1 MSDSN
6 NGISL
11 DNSTFYK
18 FRRLYIM
25 AFLLIAATIVIAQIL
40 IQNHLNSQ
48 LNDSRII
55 NIAGRQRMLS
65 QKLVKESMFLIS
77 ATESERLKTIEII
90 KESNQTFL
98 TAHQNLQNEFSDL
111 GELTKNSPELN
122 TLFNDIDVYHQ
133 AVVNSCDSIVE
144 LIFDS
149 PNISDDFI
157 QNHISILKNSEGPF
171 LNIMNEIVFK
181 YDEIS
186 QEKVKELKSKEYI
199 LLVIS
204 LLILLF
210 EMLFLFKPIS
220 IHIKKVIGDLIVTK
234 KEAQEK
240 AQKIEELYVAKEA
253 SLQELKGLNYALDN
267 AALFVSVAQ
276 DGSVV
281 HISKKFKTLL
291 GIDTPNDEKTYL
303 EELLLLLEGGE
314 QQAIKELIKGNRR
327 SIWVGELQVTT
338 KKEQKLWLEMS
349 IIPMNQLKNN
359 QRVLILCT
367 DITRR
372 KESQLEID
380 LLNEERFTEQVNQQK
395 VQASQIVEAQEEERK
410 RIAKDIH
417 DGIGQMLTALKFN
430 IESINTEN
438 TENTSI
444 KVVKLK
450 ELLGDLIKE
459 VRAVTFNLT
468 PPELVDYGIVPT
480 IQKLTERLSSFTGK
494 KIFFEN
500 KTDFKGRFDSLV
512 ETNLYRVV
520 QEAVNNA
527 LKYAE
532 ANYIL
537 ITISHSNQVLSIVID
552 DDGKGFDAEKLL
564 AEKSEAGM
572 GLFFMKERINY
583 VNGRIF
589 INSSKNNGTRIT
601 ININLGDL

>member
-1 MSDSN
+1 MSETN
-6 NGISL
+6 TNISL

-18 FRRLYIM
+18 FRKLYLM
-25 AFLLIAATIVIAQIL
+25 ALLLIAASIVIAQIL
-40 IQNHLNSQ
+40 IQKHLDSQ

-65 QKLVKESMFLIS
+65 QKLVKESLYLINAS
-77 ATESERLKTIEII
+77 PSEQLKTVETIS
-90 KESNQTFL
+90 ESNQTFL
-98 TAHQNLQNEFSDL
+98 KSHQNLQDEFNEL
-111 GELTKNSPELN
+111 GNLTQNNPELK
-122 TLFNDIDVYHQ
+122 TLFNEIDGYHQ
-133 AVVNSCDSIVE
+133 KIVQSCKGIVKLQIDNSLSNQDS
-144 LIFDS
+144 L
-149 PNISDDFI
+149 
-157 QNHISILKNSEGPF
+157 QKYILVLKSAEEPF
-171 LNIMNEIVFK
+171 LNKMNEIVFK
-181 YDEIS
+181 YDEVS
-186 QEKVKELKSKEYI
+186 QQKVKALKQKEYI
-199 LLVIS
+199 LLIIS

-210 EMLFLFKPIS
+210 EIMFLFKPIS

-281 HISKKFKTLL
+281 HMSKKFKSLL
-291 GIDTPNDEKTYL
+291 GIETSTDEKAYL
-303 EELLLLLEGGE
+303 EELLLLEGGE
-314 QQAIKELIKGNRR
+314 HQAIKELLKGKRR
-327 SIWVGELQVTT
+327 SIWVGELEVST
-338 KKEQKLWLEMS
+338 KQEQNIWLEMS
-349 IIPMNQLKNN
+349 IIPMNQLRSN

-367 DITRR
+367 DITKR
-372 KESQLEID
+372 KESQNEID

-395 VQASQIVEAQEEERK
+395 IQASQIVEAQEEERK

-430 IESINTEN
+430 IESINAEN
-438 TENTSI
+438 VEGTAI
-444 KVVKLK
+444 KVEKLK
-450 ELLGDLIKE
+450 ELLGSLIKE

-468 PPELVDYGIVPT
+468 PPELIDYGIVPT
-480 IQKLTERLSSFTGK
+480 IQKLAERLTSFTGK

-527 LKYAE
+527 LKYSE

-537 ITISHSNQVLSIVID
+537 VSISHSEQVLSIVID

-564 AEKSEAGM
+564 SEKSEAGM

-583 VNGRIF
+583 INGRIF

-601 ININLGDL
+601 ININLLNS

>member
-1 MSDSN
+1 MFDE
-6 NGISL
+6 IEL
-11 DNSTFYK
+11 D
-18 FRRLYIM
+18 
-25 AFLLIAATIVIAQIL
+25 
-40 IQNHLNSQ
+40 
-48 LNDSRII
+48 
-55 NIAGRQRMLS
+55 
-65 QKLVKESMFLIS
+65 
-77 ATESERLKTIEII
+77 
-90 KESNQTFL
+90 
-98 TAHQNLQNEFSDL
+98 
-111 GELTKNSPELN
+111 
-122 TLFNDIDVYHQ
+122 HQ
-133 AVVNSCDSIVE
+133 AIVNSCNSIVDLEINRPEIPQDSIQE
-144 LIFDS
+144 Y
-149 PNISDDFI
+149 
-157 QNHISILKNSEGPF
+157 ISILKESEGPF
-171 LNIMNEIVFK
+171 LNKMNEIVFK

-186 QEKVKELKSKEYI
+186 QQKVKELKRKEYV

-240 AQKIEELYVAKEA
+240 AQKIEELYTAKEA

-281 HISKKFKTLL
+281 HMSKKFKSLL
-291 GIDTPNDEKTYL
+291 GIETSGDEKAYL
-303 EELLLLLEGGE
+303 EELLLLEGGE
-314 QQAIKELIKGNRR
+314 QQTIKELLKGKRR
-327 SIWVGELQVTT
+327 SIWVGELEIST

-367 DITRR
+367 DITSR
-372 KESQLEID
+372 KESQKEID

-395 VQASQIVEAQEEERK
+395 IQASQIVEAQEEERK

-430 IESINTEN
+430 IESINAENIEN
-438 TENTSI
+438 TEI
-444 KVVKLK
+444 KVERLK
-450 ELLGDLIKE
+450 DLLGSLIKE

-480 IQKLTERLSSFTGK
+480 IQKLAERLSSSTGK
-494 KIFFEN
+494 QIFFEN

-532 ANYIL
+532 SNYIL
-537 ITISHSNQVLSIVID
+537 ISIRKV
-552 DDGKGFDAEKLL
+552 
-564 AEKSEAGM
+564 
-572 GLFFMKERINY
+572 INY
-583 VNGRIF
+583 YPNG
-589 INSSKNNGTRIT
+589 N
-601 ININLGDL
+601 

>member
-1 MSDSN
+1 MSESN
-6 NGISL
+6 NDISL
-11 DNSTFYK
+11 DNSTFFK
-18 FRRLYIM
+18 FRRLYLM

-40 IQNHLNSQ
+40 IQKHLDSQ

-65 QKLVKESMFLIS
+65 QKLVKESMFLLNS
-77 ATESERLKTIEII
+77 TESERLQTIEII

-98 TAHQNLQNEFSDL
+98 KSHQNLQDEFSGL

-122 TLFNDIDVYHQ
+122 LLFKEINSHHQDIVK
-133 AVVNSCDSIVE
+133 SCDSIVE
-144 LIFDS
+144 IVTSKPAILDS
-149 PNISDDFI
+149 SI
-157 QNHISILKNSEGPF
+157 QKHISVLKKAEGPF
-171 LNIMNEIVFK
+171 LNKMNEIVFK

-186 QEKVKELKSKEYI
+186 QQKVKELKSKEYI

-210 EMLFLFKPIS
+210 EMLFLFRPIS

-281 HISKKFKTLL
+281 HMSKKFKTLL
-291 GIDTPNDEKTYL
+291 GIDTPNDEKAYL
-303 EELLLLLEGGE
+303 EELLLLEGGE
-314 QQAIKELIKGNRR
+314 QQAVKELLKGRRR
-327 SIWVGELQVTT
+327 SIWVGELEVST

-372 KESQLEID
+372 KESQNEID
-380 LLNEERFTEQVNQQK
+380 LLNEERFTEQVNRQK

-430 IESINTEN
+430 IESIKAENVEN
-438 TENTSI
+438 TGI
-444 KVVKLK
+444 KVERLK
-450 ELLGDLIKE
+450 ELLGNLIKE

-520 QEAVNNA
+520 QEAVNNS

-537 ITISHSNQVLSIVID
+537 ISISHSDQVLSIVID
-552 DDGKGFDAEKLL
+552 DDGVGFDADKLL
-564 AEKSEAGM
+564 IEKSESGM
-572 GLFFMKERINY
+572 GMFFMKERINY
-583 VNGRIF
+583 INGRIF

-601 ININLGDL
+601 ININLVNS

>member
-1 MSDSN
+1 MSESN
-6 NGISL
+6 NDISL

-133 AVVNSCDSIVE
+133 AIVNSCDSIVR

-149 PNISDDFI
+149 PNISDDSI
-157 QNHISILKNSEGPF
+157 QKHISILKNSEGPF

-303 EELLLLLEGGE
+303 EELLLLEGGE

-430 IESINTEN
+430 IESINAEN

-520 QEAVNNA
+520 QPKLPKDV
-527 LKYAE
+527 KC
-532 ANYIL
+532 IL
-537 ITISHSNQVLSIVID
+537 
-552 DDGKGFDAEKLL
+552 
-564 AEKSEAGM
+564 
-572 GLFFMKERINY
+572 
-583 VNGRIF
+583 
-589 INSSKNNGTRIT
+589 SK
-601 ININLGDL
+601 

>member
-1 MSDSN
+1 MNASN
-6 NGISL
+6 NDISL

-18 FRRLYIM
+18 FRRLYLM
-25 AFLLIAATIVIAQIL
+25 AFLLIAASILIAQIL
-40 IQNHLNSQ
+40 IQKHLNSQ

-65 QKLVKESMFLIS
+65 QKLVKESLFLLN
-77 ATESERLKTIEII
+77 ATKSEQLKIVEVI
-90 KESNQTFL
+90 KQSNQTFL
-98 TAHQNLQNEFSDL
+98 LSHQNLQNELSEL
-111 GELTKNSPELN
+111 GELTKSSPELKV
-122 TLFNDIDVYHQ
+122 LFKEIDANHQ
-133 AVVNSCDSIVE
+133 QIVGSCNAIVS
-144 LIFDS
+144 LIAENPTTAS
-149 PNISDDFI
+149 EAI
-157 QNHISILKNSEGPF
+157 QENISILKKAEGPF
-171 LNIMNEIVFK
+171 LNKMNEIVFK

-186 QEKVKELKSKEYI
+186 QQKVKELKRKEYI

-220 IHIKKVIGDLIVTK
+220 IHIKKVIHDLIVTK

-240 AQKIEELYVAKEA
+240 AQKIEELYIAKEA

-276 DGSVV
+276 DGSMV
-281 HISKKFKTLL
+281 HMSKKFKTLL
-291 GIDTPNDEKTYL
+291 GIDTPNDEKAYL
-303 EELLLLLEGGE
+303 EELLLLEGGE
-314 QQAIKELIKGNRR
+314 QQAVKELLKGKQR
-327 SIWVGELQVTT
+327 SIWVGELEITT
-338 KKEQKLWLEMS
+338 KKSQKLWLEMS
-349 IIPMNQLKNN
+349 IIPMNQLRNN

-372 KESQLEID
+372 KESQSEID
-380 LLNEERFTEQVNQQK
+380 LLNEERFTEQVNRQK
-395 VQASQIVEAQEEERK
+395 IQASQIVEAQEEERK

-430 IESINTEN
+430 IESINSEN
-438 TENTSI
+438 VEGTAVKVEN
-444 KVVKLK
+444 LK
-450 ELLGDLIKE
+450 KLLGSLIKE

-480 IQKLTERLSSFTGK
+480 IQKLTERLASFTGK
-494 KIFFEN
+494 QIFFEN

-512 ETNLYRVV
+512 ETNVYRVV
-520 QEAVNNA
+520 QEAVNNS

-537 ITISHSNQVLSIVID
+537 VSISHSNQVLSIVID
-552 DDGKGFDAEKLL
+552 DDGKGFNAEKLL

-572 GLFFMKERINY
+572 GLFFMKERISY
-583 VNGRIF
+583 INGRIF

-601 ININLGDL
+601 ININL

>member
-1 MSDSN
+1 MNAAN
-6 NGISL
+6 NDISL

-18 FRRLYIM
+18 FRRLYLL
-25 AFLLIAATIVIAQIL
+25 AFLLIAASVLIAQIL
-40 IQNHLNSQ
+40 IQKHLNSQ

-65 QKLVKESMFLIS
+65 QKLVKESLFLLNAS
-77 ATESERLKTIEII
+77 KSEQLKIAEII
-90 KESNQTFL
+90 KQSNQTFL
-98 TAHQNLQNEFSDL
+98 VSHQNLQNELSEL
-111 GELTKNSPELN
+111 GELTKSSPELN
-122 TLFNDIDVYHQ
+122 TLFKQIDTDHQ
-133 AVVNSCDSIVE
+133 YIVSSCNAIVQ
-144 LIFDS
+144 
-149 PNISDDFI
+149 FI
-157 QNHISILKNSEGPF
+157 TKQSTTDLEILQKHISILKNSEGPF
-171 LNIMNEIVFK
+171 LSKMNEIVFK

-186 QEKVKELKSKEYI
+186 QQKVKELKRKEYI
-199 LLVIS
+199 LLVVS

-220 IHIKKVIGDLIVTK
+220 IHIKKVIHDLIITK

-240 AQKIEELYVAKEA
+240 AQKIEELYTAKEA

-276 DGSVV
+276 DGSMV
-281 HISKKFKTLL
+281 HMSKKFKTLL
-291 GIDTPNDEKTYL
+291 GIDTPNDEKAYL
-303 EELLLLLEGGE
+303 EELLLLEGGE
-314 QQAIKELIKGNRR
+314 QQAVKELLKGKRR
-327 SIWVGELQVTT
+327 SIWVGELEIAT
-338 KKEQKLWLEMS
+338 KKQQKLWLEMS
-349 IIPMNQLKNN
+349 IIPMNQLRNN
-359 QRVLILCT
+359 QGVLILCT
-367 DITRR
+367 DITKR
-372 KESQLEID
+372 KESQSEID
-380 LLNEERFTEQVNQQK
+380 LLNEERFTEQVNRQK
-395 VQASQIVEAQEEERK
+395 TQASQIVEAQEEERK

-430 IESINTEN
+430 IESIKAEN
-438 TENTSI
+438 IEVTAV
-444 KVVKLK
+444 KVEKLK
-450 ELLGDLIKE
+450 ELLGSLIKE

-494 KIFFEN
+494 QIFFEN

-520 QEAVNNA
+520 QEAVNNS

-537 ITISHSNQVLSIVID
+537 VSISHSNQVLSIVID
-552 DDGKGFDAEKLL
+552 DDGKGFDAKKLL

-583 VNGRIF
+583 INGRIF
-589 INSSKNNGTRIT
+589 INASKNNGTRIT
-601 ININLGDL
+601 ININL